1 MLVFIDVTGWYAL
14 VATIVGALI
23 FWLTAWE
30 RIRDHVE
37 RLQARRRPRVSDSP
51 PELVIGAPEFDY
63 RSFAGNERRLVQ
75 RRYLSSLTLGY
86 AVENRD
92 STRAVTLLETG
103 VRRRDDGRSERFE
116 RFRAVTL
123 AAGERAQIAGFD
135 LGHEIIDGLAEDDLE
150 RAFVLW
156 TTYTGPDGARFET
169 TFDPIASDHVTR
181 LATADPGPRAAGPAV
196 PRPLL
201 VPLGEE
207 TWAVGKVEDVGGE
220 LMQLPTLPIS
230 LGIANVGDA
239 VALIDEV
246 SASGDGVG
254 TAVCLH
260 PPAIPAGDRATL
272 RLDFSWLPR
281 LRSGDRLEV
290 VVAYHGPDGRERTP
304 LIFESQFLHP
314 NRWRIDRRSP
324 GG

>member
-1 MLVFIDVTGWYAL
+1 VLVSIDVTSWYAV
-14 VATIVGALI
+14 VATIVGTLI

-30 RIRDHVE
+30 KIRDHIE
-37 RLQARRRPRVSDSP
+37 RLQARRRAPAADPP
-51 PELVIGAPEFDY
+51 PELVVSPPEFDY

-75 RRYLSSLTLGY
+75 RRYLASLTIGY
-86 AVENRD
+86 AIENRD
-92 STRAVTLLETG
+92 SIRAVTDVETG

-135 LGHEIIDGLAEDDLE
+135 LGREIIDGLAEDDLE

-156 TTYTGPDGARFET
+156 ATYTGPDGARFET

-181 LATADPGPRAAGPAV
+181 LATTEPGPRPTGPAV

-207 TWAVGKVEDVGGE
+207 TWAVGEVEDVGGE
-220 LMQLPTLPIS
+220 LMQLPTLPVS

-246 SASGDGVG
+246 SASGAGLG

-260 PPAIPAGDRATL
+260 PPAVPAGDRVTL

-290 VVAYHGPDGRERTP
+290 VVAYHGPDGREHTP
-304 LIFESQFLHP
+304 LILESQFLHP

-324 GG
+324 GE